1 MKQDKK
7 ETINQRVMQILAAKG
22 ITRNSLANRLG
33 VYGSTISRQLS
44 GQLSCAFAADILELY
59 SDISAEWLLR
69 GIGDMYLHDTPNNI
83 AIGDN
88 NNMQLA
94 GNNIKLSAAA
104 DIELHE
110 LQGKYEEL
118 EKRYTDL
125 LNLIKVKL
133 E

>member
-1 MKQDKK
+1 MEQDKK
-7 ETINQRVMQILAAKG
+7 EAINQRVMQILTVKG
-22 ITRNSLANRLG
+22 ITRNALANRLG

-44 GQLSCAFAADILELY
+44 GQLSCAFASDILDLY
-59 SDISAEWLLR
+59 PDISAEWLLR
-69 GIGDMYLHDTPNNI
+69 GVGDMYIHDKPNNI

-94 GNNIKLSAAA
+94 GNNIKVTVT
-104 DIELHE
+104 DIELKKM
-110 LQGKYEEL
+110 QGKYEEL

>member
-1 MKQDKK
+1 MEQDKK
-7 ETINQRVMQILAAKG
+7 EAINQRVMQILAVKG
-22 ITRNSLANRLG
+22 ITRNALANRLG

-44 GQLSCAFAADILELY
+44 GQLSCAFASDILELY
-59 SDISAEWLLR
+59 PDVSAEWLLR
-69 GIGDMYLHDTPNNI
+69 GVGDMYIHDEPHNI

-94 GNNIKLSAAA
+94 GNNIKLSVA
-104 DIELHE
+104 DIELHKM
-110 LQGKYEEL
+110 QGKYEEL

>member
-1 MKQDKK
+1 MEQDKK
-7 ETINQRVMQILAAKG
+7 EAINQRVMQILAVKG
-22 ITRNSLANRLG
+22 ITRNALANRLG

-44 GQLSCAFAADILELY
+44 GQLSCAFASDILELY

-69 GIGDMYLHDTPNNI
+69 GVGDMYIHDEPNNI

-88 NNMQLA
+88 NNMQMA
-94 GNNIKLSAAA
+94 GNNIKVSVA
-104 DIELHE
+104 DVELHKM
-110 LQGKYEEL
+110 QGRYEEL